1 MSYQSNCDCIHIWI
15 KGLLQ
20 HYKQAFT
27 TKKTS
32 GVCGQHTSMEQ
43 QPWLYLNVV
52 QAPQLVAKWSP
63 AYSSICQAE
72 ALTGSCTY
80 RQLYY
85 KQYTVLI
92 HNAVVLAGS
101 CTHRQQRSIM
111 HNITWSLDAPKQPW
125 NRTGGMSPW
134 MA

>member
-43 QPWLYLNVV
+43 QPWLHLNMVQVRTPAGCYVV
-52 QAPQLVAKWSP
+52 TSIQFHMPGWS
-63 AYSSICQAE
+63 AHW
-72 ALTGSCTY
+72 
-80 RQLYY
+80 QLY
-85 KQYTVLI
+85 L
-92 HNAVVLAGS
+92 
-101 CTHRQQRSIM
+101 
-111 HNITWSLDAPKQPW
+111 
-125 NRTGGMSPW
+125 
-134 MA
+134 